1 MIPMTLTEFELP
13 YYIKLERVPSQQ
25 QLYFI
30 FNLEKKYAA
39 RFDANVP
46 TLGQKSS
53 RNKPTS
59 G

>member
-1 MIPMTLTEFELP
+1 MGLLYLF
-13 YYIKLERVPSQQ
+13 IKLESVPSQ

-30 FNLEKKYAA
+30 FNFEKEAA
-39 RFDANVP
+39 RFGANVP

-53 RNKPTS
+53 LNKPTS